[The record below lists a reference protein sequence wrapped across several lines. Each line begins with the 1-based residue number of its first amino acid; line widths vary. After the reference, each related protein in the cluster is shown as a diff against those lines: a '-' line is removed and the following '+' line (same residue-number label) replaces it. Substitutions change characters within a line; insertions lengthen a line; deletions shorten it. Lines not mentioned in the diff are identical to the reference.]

1 MSRPLSVAAV
11 GGLRPAIRAILAL
24 SLACSAVPALAQ
36 GIATDQQLDELVIT
50 GKKVSRKAPAVP
62 ATVVTVTA
70 EDLRTQNLI
79 NPEDALKYVPNTTIR
94 KRYIGD
100 RNALVGGRSF
110 APTQPPRALVLMD
123 GYLLSNFLARFDA
136 PRWNMIAPEEMA
148 RVDVIYGP
156 FSSLY
161 AGNSIGTTVVV
172 RTRMPEKF
180 GVSVRA
186 TVFSESYDQYGESRA
201 FGGGQL
207 SGYLGNRFE
216 NGTWF
221 TLVANRQDATGHPMS
236 FYTITA
242 NAAGA
247 FPTVSGTAT
256 PVTGVVLDTDPNGR
270 RRAVFGPNSGAIDH
284 TQQTTVKA
292 RAGYDTEGWSADAF
306 VGGWRNES
314 QNRNE
319 TWLRDASGNAVW
331 TGRVSANGLVFN
343 VPTSAF
349 SASDRVEDHLQA
361 GLTLRTTR
369 ATGWNG
375 SVVASTYR
383 ILGDAQNSANV
394 PDNLALQGTG
404 AGTLGLRDGTRW
416 NTFEVQATWTPE
428 AGGIPHKLAFG
439 YHRNG
444 YRLANPTYALA
455 NWSEPSVRG
464 SLAQDVG
471 GRTQVQA
478 VYAQDVW
485 QLSEVFTLT
494 SGLRYERWRAFDGRQ
509 FFTGVAPLGY
519 PQREVNGTSP
529 KLSLAWTLN
538 AQSQLRLSAGRGIR
552 FPTVPE
558 LFQGSKLASAIQVAD
573 PNLKPEISD
582 ALELAYNRQFARA
595 DLRVSVFED
604 DVRDSIFS
612 QTNVMVTPQVT
623 NIQNV
628 GRVRTRGLETDL
640 RWRPEAIDGLS
651 LNANGA
657 WTKSEI
663 VENAAFPV
671 SVGKNWP
678 RIPRI
683 RANVQA
689 VYAVND
695 AITATVAGRWSGRMY
710 NTLDNIDSN
719 PNVYGGVSSAK
730 SLDMRLAWQ
739 GMNGMEVAVGV
750 DNLTNE
756 PSYQAH
762 PMQGRTVFAEL
773 RWTGGEK

>member
-1 MSRPLSVAAV
+1 M
-11 GGLRPAIRAILAL
+11 
-24 SLACSAVPALAQ
+24 
-36 GIATDQQLDELVIT
+36 
-50 GKKVSRKAPAVP
+50 
-62 ATVVTVTA
+62 
-70 EDLRTQNLI
+70 
-79 NPEDALKYVPNTTIR
+79 
-94 KRYIGD
+94 
-100 RNALVGGRSF
+100 
-110 APTQPPRALVLMD
+110 
-123 GYLLSNFLARFDA
+123 
-136 PRWNMIAPEEMA
+136 
-148 RVDVIYGP
+148 
-156 FSSLY
+156 
-161 AGNSIGTTVVV
+161 
-172 RTRMPEKF
+172 
-180 GVSVRA
+180 
-186 TVFSESYDQYGESRA
+186 
-201 FGGGQL
+201 
-207 SGYLGNRFE
+207 
-216 NGTWF
+216 
-221 TLVANRQDATGHPMS
+221 
-236 FYTITA
+236 
-242 NAAGA
+242 
-247 FPTVSGTAT
+247 
-256 PVTGVVLDTDPNGR
+256 
-270 RRAVFGPNSGAIDH
+270 
-284 TQQTTVKA
+284 
-292 RAGYDTEGWSADAF
+292 
-306 VGGWRNES
+306 
-314 QNRNE
+314 
-319 TWLRDASGNAVW
+319 
-331 TGRVSANGLVFN
+331 
-343 VPTSAF
+343 
-349 SASDRVEDHLQA
+349 
-361 GLTLRTTR
+361 
-369 ATGWNG
+369 
-375 SVVASTYR
+375 
-383 ILGDAQNSANV
+383 
-394 PDNLALQGTG
+394 
-404 AGTLGLRDGTRW
+404 
-416 NTFEVQATWTPE
+416 
-428 AGGIPHKLAFG
+428 
-439 YHRNG
+439 
-444 YRLANPTYALA
+444 
-455 NWSEPSVRG
+455 
-464 SLAQDVG
+464 
-471 GRTQVQA
+471 QA

-485 QLSEVFTLT
+485 QLSEAFTLT
-494 SGLRYERWRAFDGRQ
+494 TGLRYERWRAFDGRQ
-509 FFTGVAPLGY
+509 FFTGLAPLAY

-529 KLSLAWTLN
+529 KLSLAWTLD

-558 LFQGSKLASAIQVAD
+558 LFQGSKLASSIQVAD

-595 DLRVSVFED
+595 DLRFSVFED
-604 DVRDSIFS
+604 DIRDSIFS